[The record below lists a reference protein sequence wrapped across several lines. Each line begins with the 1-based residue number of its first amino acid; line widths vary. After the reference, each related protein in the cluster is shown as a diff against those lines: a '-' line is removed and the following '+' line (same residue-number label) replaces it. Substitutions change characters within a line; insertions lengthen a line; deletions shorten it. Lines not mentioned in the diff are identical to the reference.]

1 MSDVLNLR
9 VTGMTCGGCENAVS
23 RTLLKLAGVES
34 VTASHKAQSV
44 RVNYKP
50 ESVTPAAIRSA
61 IETLG
66 YEVQP

>member
-1 MSDVLNLR
+1 MSDTLNLR
-9 VTGMTCGGCENAVS
+9 VTGMTCGGC
-23 RTLLKLAGVES
+23 
-34 VTASHKAQSV
+34 ASHKAQSV
-44 RVNYKP
+44 RVDDKS

>member
-1 MSDVLNLR
+1 MKRALPPPQCAVNERHVDLR
-9 VTGMTCGGCENAVS
+9 LTGMTCGGCENAVTP
-23 RTLLKLAGVES
+23 TLMKLA
-34 VTASHKAQSV
+34 
-44 RVNYKP
+44 YKS